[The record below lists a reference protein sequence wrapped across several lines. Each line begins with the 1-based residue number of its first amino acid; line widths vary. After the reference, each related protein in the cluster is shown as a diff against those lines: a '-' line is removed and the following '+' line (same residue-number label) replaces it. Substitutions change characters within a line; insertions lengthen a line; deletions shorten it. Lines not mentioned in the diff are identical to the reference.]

1 MSLLD
6 QKLQKLTK
14 LEQKVRDTVEDIKK
28 EAKEQATA
36 QVTYHLGNGDSQ
48 KAKQMIDFIEE
59 LQSITVEVNARPIR
73 EYVTTLIKRQADSN
87 IGNTVSSGNQF
98 QQKIEKGKIQHIM
111 KSKGY
116 RFAGTLDD
124 KLKFEKDGEF
134 YYAIEMDAASLDKE
148 EVEDLLQEATKY
160 CNLVLITN
168 KEPAKNQL
176 KRDIERWLQTVENRE
191 VLKKYI
197 TIQLGSVERLSH
209 KGTILERV
217 GAA

>member
-1 MSLLD
+1 MSLLN

-14 LEQKVRDTVEDIKK
+14 LEQKIRDTVEDIKA
-28 EAKEQATA
+28 EAKQQATA
-36 QVTYHLGNGDSQ
+36 QVTTYLSDGESQ
-48 KAKQMIDFIEE
+48 KAKQMIDYIEE
-59 LQSITVEVNARPIR
+59 LETITVEVNARPIR
-73 EYVTTLIKRQADSN
+73 EYVISLLEKTSANDVIS
-87 IGNTVSSGNQF
+87 TVTSGNQF
-98 QQKIEKGKIQHIM
+98 QQKIEKGKIQDIM

-116 RFAGTLDD
+116 KFSGMLDE

-134 YYAIEMDAASLDKE
+134 YYAIEMNVASLDKE
-148 EVEDLLQEATKY
+148 EVEELLQEASKY

-168 KEPAKNQL
+168 RENDKAQL
-176 KRDIERWLQTVENRE
+176 KHNIEQWLQTVENRE

-209 KGTILERV
+209 KGTILERI

>member
-1 MSLLD
+1 MN

-14 LEQKVRDTVEDIKK
+14 LEQKIRDTVEDIKT
-28 EAKEQATA
+28 EAKQLATA
-36 QVTYHLGNGDSQ
+36 QVTTYLSNGESQ
-48 KAKQMIDFIEE
+48 KAKQMIDSIEE
-59 LQSITVEVNARPIR
+59 LQTIAVEVNARPIR
-73 EYVTTLIKRQADSN
+73 DYVLALLEKTSDSD
-87 IGNTVSSGNQF
+87 IDNTVSSGNQF
-98 QQKIEKGKIQHIM
+98 QHKIAKGKIQNIM

-116 RFAGTLDD
+116 RFAEIIDD

-134 YYAIEMDAASLDKE
+134 YYAIEMNADSLDKE
-148 EVEDLLQEATKY
+148 EVEELLQDATKY

-168 KEPAKNQL
+168 RESDKTDL
-176 KRDIERWLQTVENRE
+176 KRNIENWLQTVENRE

-209 KGTILERV
+209 KGTILERI